1 MRSPVDRDLAT
12 IEPVAPSAQ
21 ALRRKTQ
28 RGRVVAYAHP
38 APVQRLHVHRPERLD
53 GARARIRPHPET
65 RPRPPILPALPA
77 PFFPAQLA
85 QFVSMS
91 AGFFDADEM
100 PHPAIERPLQQ
111 PMPAAILRPAQAAPA
126 PRFNVHRP
134 VRAVGPFPR
143 TCSHAEILQCAK
155 NPDVTR
161 RCTLGQCAIPGRLQ
175 LFPDRP
181 WGAPLG

>member
-1 MRSPVDRDLAT
+1 MPARSTAEIRTNTSFP
-12 IEPVAPSAQ
+12 P
-21 ALRRKTQ
+21 
-28 RGRVVAYAHP
+28 YAHP
-38 APVQRLHVHRPERLD
+38 APVQRLHVHSPERLD
-53 GARARIRPHPET
+53 GARARVRPHPET